1 MKAARKPLWFAIA
14 GVLIACTAGV
24 IAMNRPLA
32 AKASNSI
39 PTAVVKRGNLDLR
52 VYATGEL
59 TASHIAMVLAPPI
72 GGDSLQITDLAHTGQ
87 SVKKGDLV
95 ANFDPSEQHYKWEQS
110 HSELLQAQQEI
121 TKAKADAAV
130 LAAQDKVA
138 LLKAEYGV
146 RRAELDVQKNELLSK
161 IDGDKNDLA
170 LREAQRTLAE
180 LQKDIESH
188 RASGQAS
195 IFLAQEKYNKAK
207 LTMDQ
212 AQQNLDHMRVTAPMD
227 GLISIQKNQMASGGI
242 YFTGMSLPDYRPG
255 DQVYPGNAIAQ
266 ILDPAGLNLRAKVAE
281 EEREN
286 VKAGEAVEVRFDALP
301 DEVFHGVVK
310 AVGGMSMQSIFGNSD
325 SSHGFDVTIDLTSR
339 DARLRPGL
347 TAQLTFLGDRK
358 ASVLYVPR
366 LALFMKDGKRVV
378 YVGKGGSYQQREV
391 KIQYENESRAAI
403 LGLQQGDEVALVDP
417 TVPRKQAATASSAAG
432 LGGAPQ

>member
-1 MKAARKPLWFAIA
+1 MKAAPKPLWFAIA
-14 GVLIACTAGV
+14 LALVACAAGV
-24 IAMNRPLA
+24 IAMNRPMA
-32 AKASNSI
+32 ARSSDSI
-39 PTAVVKRGNLDLR
+39 PTAVVKRGALDLR

-59 TASHIAMVLAPPI
+59 TASHVAMVVAPPI
-72 GGDSLQITDLAHTGQ
+72 GGDSLQITELAHTGQ
-87 SVKKGDLV
+87 AVKKGDLV
-95 ANFDPSEQHYKWEQS
+95 ADFDPSEQRYKFEQS

-138 LLKAEYGV
+138 LLKAKYGV
-146 RRAELDVQKNELLSK
+146 RRAELDVEKNELLSK
-161 IDGDKNDLA
+161 IDADKNDLA

-207 LTMDQ
+207 LSMDE
-212 AQQNLDHMRVTAPMD
+212 AQQHLDHLRVTAPMD
-227 GLISIQKNQMASGGI
+227 GLISVQKNQMASGGF
-242 YFTGMSLPDYRPG
+242 YFTGMSLPDFRPG

-266 ILDPAGLNLRAKVAE
+266 ILDPAGLNLTAKVAE

-286 VKAGEAVEVRFDALP
+286 VKVGEAAEVRFDALP
-301 DEVFHGVVK
+301 GEVFHGTVK
-310 AVGGMSMQSIFGNSD
+310 TVGGMSMQSFFGNAET
-325 SSHGFDVTIDLTSR
+325 SHSFDVTIDLTQR

-347 TAQLTFLGDRK
+347 TAQITFVGDRK
-358 ASVLYVPR
+358 TNVLYVPR

-391 KIQYENESRAAI
+391 KVEYENESRAAI
-403 LGLQQGDEVALVDP
+403 AGLHEGDEVALVDP
-417 TVPRKQAATASSAAG
+417 TVPRKQPTAGSSAAG
-432 LGGAPQ
+432 VGGAL